1 MTAPKRYAAKE
12 DIFYRNYRIRY
23 SCFTD
28 QYEIFSI
35 DDKITAFEG
44 GSIQDCIAEID
55 ISYYRPENVKVPE
68 SFMS

>member
-1 MTAPKRYAAKE
+1 MKSPKIYAAKE
-12 DIFYRNYRIRY
+12 DIYYRNYRIRY

-28 QYEIFSI
+28 QYEIFDL
-35 DDKITAFEG
+35 DDHLTAFEG

-55 ISYYRPENVKVPE
+55 ISYFRPEAVKVPD